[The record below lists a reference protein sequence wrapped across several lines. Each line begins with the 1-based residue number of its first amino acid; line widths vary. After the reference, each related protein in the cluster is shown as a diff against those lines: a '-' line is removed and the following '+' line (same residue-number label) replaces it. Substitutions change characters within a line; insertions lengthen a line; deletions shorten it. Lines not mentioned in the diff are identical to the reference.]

1 MRINNLI
8 KILTFSDV
16 LIVSGW
22 GFTNPLFAVF
32 LTQQIKG
39 GNLELVGLSTAV
51 YCILRAALQLPFA
64 RLIDGVKGEIDDFF
78 IMAVGSA
85 VMSLVPFL
93 YALAET
99 NVHIILLQ
107 ALLGIGSAMV
117 LPGWLAIFT
126 RHIDKN
132 IEAEE
137 WGIYN
142 AMVGLGGA
150 LTGALGGFMA
160 ERFGFRMLFIMV
172 GIISCFGTAFLY
184 FVYQD
189 LRRAEKKRITVV
201 K

>member
-1 MRINNLI
+1 MKVNNLI

-22 GFTNPLFAVF
+22 GLINPIFAVF

-51 YCILRAALQLPFA
+51 YCILRSALQIPFA
-64 RLIDGVKGEIDDFF
+64 RLIDSVKGEIDDFAL
-78 IMAVGSA
+78 MAAGSA

-93 YALAET
+93 YFFATT
-99 NVHIILLQ
+99 NVQILLLQ
-107 ALLGIGSAMV
+107 GLLGVSSAMV
-117 LPGWLAIFT
+117 SPGWLAIFT
-126 RHIDKN
+126 RHIDKH

-137 WGIYN
+137 WGLYN

-150 LTGALGGFMA
+150 LTGALSGFLA
-160 ERFGFRMLFIMV
+160 EKIGFRPLFLIV
-172 GIISCFGTAFLY
+172 GIVSVFGTSFLY

-189 LRRAEKKRITVV
+189 LRHAERKLKVQS
-201 K
+201 